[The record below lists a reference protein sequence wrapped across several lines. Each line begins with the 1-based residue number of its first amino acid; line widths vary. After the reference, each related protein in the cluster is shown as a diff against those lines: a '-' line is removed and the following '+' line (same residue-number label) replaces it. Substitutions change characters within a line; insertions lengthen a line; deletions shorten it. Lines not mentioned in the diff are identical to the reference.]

1 MKTKTD
7 PNKKWVLTPTEAAE
21 YLGVSVQTMRE
32 LAHQK
37 GFPMFT
43 NGRKILIP
51 KEAFHEWVESQV
63 WK

>member
-51 KEAFHEWVESQV
+51 KEAFHE
-63 WK
+63 

>member
-1 MKTKTD
+1 MLF
-7 PNKKWVLTPTEAAE
+7 NEENERLVYTPEEAGK
-21 YLGVSVQTMRE
+21 LIGVSAQTMRE

-51 KEAFHEWVESQV
+51 KEAFHRWVESQV
-63 WK
+63 RQ

>member
-1 MKTKTD
+1 MSTQ
-7 PNKKWVLTPTEAAE
+7 NNVHEKWVLTPAEAAE